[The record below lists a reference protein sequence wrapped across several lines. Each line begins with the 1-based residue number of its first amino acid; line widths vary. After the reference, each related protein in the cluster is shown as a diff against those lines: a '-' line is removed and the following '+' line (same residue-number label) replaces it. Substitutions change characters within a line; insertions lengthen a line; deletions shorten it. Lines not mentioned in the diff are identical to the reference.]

1 MGDTTSTGEQNA
13 DVYVLESS
21 KVHLQV
27 NILRLYSS
35 CEIRG
40 ADYDE
45 SAGGFP
51 ATIQQIPGS
60 DGTSQFDNWPASNIL
75 TYGAHQSY
83 KLHNLLFNGAMA
95 DQSGT
100 TCGVIATYVHYTIIC
115 LYHLTSQPNHV
126 ILSLN

>member
-1 MGDTTSTGEQNA
+1 MVKSILIRFTFTIAVFLSITKLTAADTTQIAWSATPGAWESFIMGDTATGGVQNA

-27 NILRLYSS
+27 NILRLYSG

-51 ATIQQIPGS
+51 QRFNKYQ
-60 DGTSQFDNWPASNIL
+60 DRMEHL
-75 TYGAHQSY
+75 
-83 KLHNLLFNGAMA
+83 NL
-95 DQSGT
+95 
-100 TCGVIATYVHYTIIC
+100 IIGQ
-115 LYHLTSQPNHV
+115 LL
-126 ILSLN
+126 IF